1 MEISPKANKLFQ
13 IVGAHTSSIL
23 LTSFMYP
30 HVAGQP
36 MKRPAAAVMDQHV
49 IKKPAMA
56 ASSSVRSPGQVP
68 KPAMTDIFNEL
79 KLAFGNITR
88 GAFVTKAYKRAEQ
101 RGLKAGMTQH
111 NATLFARTN
120 HSQASELFK
129 ALTNSTR

>member
-1 MEISPKANKLFQ
+1 
-13 IVGAHTSSIL
+13 
-23 LTSFMYP
+23 MYP

-36 MKRPAAAVMDQHV
+36 MKRPAAV

-79 KLAFGNITR
+79 KEAFGHITR

-120 HSQASELFK
+120 HSEASELFK